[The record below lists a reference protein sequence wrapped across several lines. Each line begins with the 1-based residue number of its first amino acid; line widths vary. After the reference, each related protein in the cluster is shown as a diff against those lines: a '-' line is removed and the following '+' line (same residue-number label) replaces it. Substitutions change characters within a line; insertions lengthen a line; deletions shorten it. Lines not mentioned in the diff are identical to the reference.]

1 MSRSRDLKV
10 GIFIITGLFLFGL
23 VVFLLGQERNLFAS
37 SLDYK
42 TSFSDVQGLKPGAPV
57 RMGGIDV
64 GQVSAVGYDPKHP
77 DDSTIY
83 VTFWIRKV
91 DAPRIRMDTKAK
103 VANKGLLGDKMVEL
117 TLGSADVAPPGTQ
130 LEGEAPSDMF
140 GKLGGMADKAEAVLD
155 NVEKATRPLGDE
167 KLHKDIQGSIAS
179 MNHIL
184 NEVAHGQ
191 GYPAKLLN
199 DPQEAARISRAI
211 ENLEKTTNEAQ
222 LAIKDIR
229 GVVGRVQTG
238 PGFAHDV
245 IYDQPRGLNEVASAA
260 NEVALTLK
268 GVREGDGIAHD
279 VLYGGKGDSSEIIKN
294 VAGLTADLRAIVADV
309 RAGKGTIGGLLVD
322 PSVYE
327 DVKVVLGNVQRND
340 VLRALVRYSITKDQP
355 KPEVDVGKS
364 GVGTSRGG
372 AGQSGVSQSGT
383 GP

>member
-10 GIFIITGLFLFGL
+10 GIFILAGLFLFGM
-23 VVFLLGQERNLFAS
+23 VVFLLGQERNLFAAS
-37 SLDYK
+37 FDYK
-42 TSFSDVQGLKPGAPV
+42 TSFTDVQGLKPGAPV

-64 GQVSAVGYDPKHP
+64 GQVSAVGYDEKHP

-83 VTFWIRKV
+83 VTFWIRRA
-91 DAPRIRMDTKAK
+91 DAERIRLDTRAK

-117 TLGSADVAPPGTQ
+117 SVGSGEVAKPGSK

-167 KLHKDIQGSIAS
+167 KLHKDIQGSVS
-179 MNHIL
+179 SLNHIL

-191 GYPAKLLN
+191 GYPAKLLS
-199 DPQEAARISRAI
+199 DPEEAARISRVI
-211 ENLEKTTNEAQ
+211 DNLEKTTNEAQ
-222 LAIKDIR
+222 AAIKDIR
-229 GVVGRVQTG
+229 GVVGRVQSG

-245 IYDQPRGLNEVASAA
+245 IYDQPRGLNEVSSAA

-268 GVREGDGIAHD
+268 GVREGDGVAHD
-279 VLYGGKGDSSEIIKN
+279 VLFGGKGD
-294 VAGLTADLRAIVADV
+294 TADILKNLSGMTSDLRSIVADV

-340 VLRALVRYSITKDQP
+340 VLRALVRYSITKDQA
-355 KPEVDVGKS
+355 KPEVNV
-364 GVGTSRGG
+364 
-372 AGQSGVSQSGT
+372 AG
-383 GP
+383 PK